1 MSIEAGTAIIL
12 VIAIFAAITL
22 WKGIRVVPQ
31 QQAWIVERLGKFH
44 SVLSPGLNILIP
56 YIDNVSYKHSLK
68 EEANNVQSQAAI
80 TKDNVTLTLDGVLYT
95 RIIDPKQASYGI
107 QDPYFALTQLAQTT
121 MRSEIGKMTLD
132 RTFEERDTLNTKI
145 VSAINEAASTWGI
158 QCMRYEIKDI
168 TPPHSILAAMEQ
180 QVTAER
186 EKRALI
192 LDSEGKRQSQINIA
206 EGAKQEVVLVS
217 EAALTDQVNR
227 AKGEA
232 EAILTVAEAT
242 ARGIERVADAIQKIG
257 GEKAMAL
264 RVAEQYVSA
273 FGKLA
278 QEGTTVILPAT
289 ANDIGS
295 MVAQALTV
303 FQTISKRTDGTS
315 GPAVA
320 DIGRA

>member
-1 MSIEAGTAIIL
+1 MNVDAGTAIIL
-12 VIAIFAAITL
+12 VVAIFAAITV
-22 WKGIRVVPQ
+22 WKGIRIVPQ

-44 SVLSPGLNILIP
+44 SLLTPGLNIIIP
-56 YIDNVSYKHSLK
+56 YIDNLPYKHSLK
-68 EEANNVQSQAAI
+68 EVANNVQSQAAI

-107 QDPYFALTQLAQTT
+107 EDPHFALTQLAQTT

-132 RTFEERDTLNTKI
+132 RTFEERDTLNTRI
-145 VSAINEAASTWGI
+145 VTAINEAASTWGI

-168 TPPHSILAAMEQ
+168 TPPNNILVAMEQ

-206 EGAKQEVVLVS
+206 EGAKQKVVLES

-232 EAILTVAEAT
+232 EAIFTVAEAT
-242 ARGIERVADAIQKIG
+242 ARGIERVADAIQKTG

-264 RVAEQYVSA
+264 RVAEQYVNA

-303 FQTISKRTDGTS
+303 FQTISKTTDGTS
-315 GPAVA
+315 GPAAA